1 MCSRI
6 QYVVMFY
13 EKYRVTFFSLW

>member
-1 MCSRI
+1 
-6 QYVVMFY
+6 MFY